1 MSQNNLTGT
10 LPDQVP
16 FNITILDLHK
26 NQFYGEIPE
35 DIGSLPS
42 LQSLILS
49 ENCLSGWIPD
59 TVSGLKALTTLNL
72 SYNQISGEIPV
83 SIGKISTLQSLSF
96 AGNQI
101 SGWIPDS
108 LLGLQ
113 SLITLDLSQN

>member
-1 MSQNNLTGT
+1 MPTGLWAANLSKVIMSQNNLTGT

-49 ENCLSGWIPD
+49 
-59 TVSGLKALTTLNL
+59 
-72 SYNQISGEIPV
+72 
-83 SIGKISTLQSLSF
+83 
-96 AGNQI
+96 
-101 SGWIPDS
+101 
-108 LLGLQ
+108 
-113 SLITLDLSQN
+113 

>member
-1 MSQNNLTGT
+1 LQDYTRGAAFDGNGFSGEVPTGLWAANLSKVIMSQNNLTGT
-10 LPDQVP
+10 LPDQFP
-16 FNITILDLHK
+16 FNKTILDLHK

-49 ENCLSGWIPD
+49 EN
-59 TVSGLKALTTLNL
+59 
-72 SYNQISGEIPV
+72 
-83 SIGKISTLQSLSF
+83 SL
-96 AGNQI
+96 